1 MTRRTDVLIVLGLA
15 ILVAGFLTGQLF
27 NDHGASDRS
36 AAQEHSA
43 QENSAD
49 DASAQGASSQ
59 VTLWTCSMHPQIK
72 LPHPGK
78 CPICGMDLIPLKT
91 EPSESGASH
100 QANAESNPATLTL
113 SKDAAAL
120 AEIETA
126 PVVRGNAEKNV
137 RLVGKIDFDETKLK
151 TISAWV
157 PGRLD
162 RLYVDYTGIRVR
174 KGDHLVSIYS
184 PELIS
189 TQEELIQALNAQHQ
203 LQGSSIGLL
212 KSTAKQTVS
221 AAREKLHLFGLTEK
235 QIAEIEQ
242 RGHAEDHV
250 TIYAPSDGVVVK
262 KSAMQ
267 GDYVKTGQIVYEI
280 ADLSQLW
287 VKLDAYESD
296 LVWIRYGQDV
306 EFTAEAY
313 PGRKFEGRIS
323 FISPVLDPK
332 TRTAKVRVN
341 VKNEDALLKP
351 GVFVHALVRSTIA
364 AQGRVMDAQL
374 AGKWICPMHPDVVK
388 DKPGTCDIC
397 GMTLV
402 TAKSLGYAVAAK
414 DEEPP
419 LLIPASAPLIT
430 GKRAVV
436 YVRIPGDEPRF
447 EGREV
452 VLGPRAGDQYIV
464 NQGLREGELVVVNGA
479 FKIDSAMQIQAKP
492 SMMSPSGEGA
502 APMSMPMPKDGGQ

>member
-1 MTRRTDVLIVLGLA
+1 MGEGTE
-15 ILVAGFLTGQLF
+15 TG
-27 NDHGASDRS
+27 
-36 AAQEHSA
+36 
-43 QENSAD
+43 
-49 DASAQGASSQ
+49 
-59 VTLWTCSMHPQIK
+59 P
-72 LPHPGK
+72 P
-78 CPICGMDLIPLKT
+78 
-91 EPSESGASH
+91 
-100 QANAESNPATLTL
+100 TL
-113 SKDAAAL
+113 SLSRDAVAL
-120 AEIETA
+120 AEIQTT
-126 PVVRGNAEKNV
+126 PVVRGDAEKQV

-184 PELIS
+184 PELVS
-189 TQEELIQALNAQHQ
+189 TQEELIQALRAQES
-203 LQGSSIGLL
+203 LQGSSIKLL
-212 KSTAKQTVS
+212 KSTAKETVG
-221 AAREKLHLFGLTEK
+221 AAREKLRLFGLTEE
-235 QIAEIEQ
+235 QIARIEK
-242 RGHAEDHV
+242 REHAEDHV
-250 TIYAPSDGVVVK
+250 TIYAPLDGVVVK

-267 GDYVKTGQIVYEI
+267 GDYVKTGQVIYEI
-280 ADLSQLW
+280 ADLTQLW
-287 VKLDAYESD
+287 VNLDAYESD
-296 LVWIRYGQDV
+296 LVWIRYGQKV

-323 FISPVLDPK
+323 FISPVLDPR

-341 VKNEDALLKP
+341 VKNEGELLKP
-351 GVFVHALVRSTIA
+351 GVFVHATVRSTIA
-364 AQGRVMDAQL
+364 AQGRVMEADL

-388 DKPGTCDIC
+388 DKPGNCDIC

-402 TAKSLGYAVAAK
+402 TAKSLGYSVVGANEK
-414 DEEPP
+414 PP

-436 YVRIPGDEPRF
+436 YVRLPGDEPRF

-464 NQGLREGELVVVNGA
+464 NEGLREGELVVTNGA

-492 SMMSPSGEGA
+492 SMMSSPDEDSA
-502 APMSMPMPKDGGQ
+502 TSKDSTQKSMPSMHEHEGDEQ